1 MPKEYKFKDLVQKTR
16 ILHHHKK

>member
-16 ILHHHKK
+16 ILYHHKK